1 MKTRTL
7 TLSVIIILAVHVFI
21 GNYAIGEDDHVLTA
35 NEEIY
40 GTWINPNYPKSGA
53 KTWFP
58 QKIIIKPGGIYEYY
72 SSKLD
77 LVPGT
82 ISTFTLTAKWIDS
95 EGNVWYRMIWK
106 WKDEG
111 NPRYEIGKINNAGQT
126 WEFINSYDNYPT
138 EIDPN
143 HIEYHIYYRQE

>member
-7 TLSVIIILAVHVFI
+7 IIGVVVILAVLIII
-21 GNYAIGEDDHVLTA
+21 GNYAIGEDEYVLTE

-40 GTWINPNYPKSGA
+40 GTWVNTNYPKSNV
-53 KTWFP
+53 KSWFP

-72 SSKLD
+72 SSRLD
-77 LVPGT
+77 LVPAS
-82 ISTFTLTAKWIDS
+82 ISTFTFSAKWIDS

-106 WKDEG
+106 WKGEG
-111 NPRYEIGKINNAGQT
+111 DLRYEIGKINKSGQT
-126 WEFINSYDNYPT
+126 WEFINSWDAYPT

-143 HIEYHIYYRQE
+143 NPEYHIYYRQ